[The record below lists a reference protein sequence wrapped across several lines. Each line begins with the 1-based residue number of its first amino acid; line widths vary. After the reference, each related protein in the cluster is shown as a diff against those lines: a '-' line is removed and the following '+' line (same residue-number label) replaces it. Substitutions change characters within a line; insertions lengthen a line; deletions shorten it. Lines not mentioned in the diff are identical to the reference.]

1 MHIVC
6 CFGKSIGV
14 HVDAGKSHHANCTL
28 VFFKKMFSP
37 RRALRNIHD
46 IEHINKYKRISA
58 MRAKKYRPE
67 SERYKREVLGMGE
80 LSKLPNIGK
89 AVEAQL
95 IQVGIETP
103 EALRQV
109 GAKAAWLKI
118 QEIDPSACIHRL
130 MALEGA
136 IQGVKKTG
144 LPDAVKA
151 DLKAFYQ
158 GHKL

>member
-1 MHIVC
+1 
-6 CFGKSIGV
+6 
-14 HVDAGKSHHANCTL
+14 
-28 VFFKKMFSP
+28 
-37 RRALRNIHD
+37 
-46 IEHINKYKRISA
+46 
-58 MRAKKYRPE
+58 
-67 SERYKREVLGMGE
+67 MGE

-136 IQGVKKTG
+136 IQGVKKTM

-158 GHKL
+158 EHKQQPTAFACCYYINTCVFIIIIKSPCKAVFMVN

>member
-1 MHIVC
+1 
-6 CFGKSIGV
+6 
-14 HVDAGKSHHANCTL
+14 
-28 VFFKKMFSP
+28 
-37 RRALRNIHD
+37 
-46 IEHINKYKRISA
+46 
-58 MRAKKYRPE
+58 
-67 SERYKREVLGMGE
+67 MGE

-130 MALEGA
+130 HPSPAGSGGRDSRRQESRAAGCGKGRPESVLSG
-136 IQGVKKTG
+136 T
-144 LPDAVKA
+144 
-151 DLKAFYQ
+151 
-158 GHKL
+158 

>member
-1 MHIVC
+1 MIVLIEPVQNLRYTVVR
-6 CFGKSIGV
+6 FEEAHTQYGQ
-14 HVDAGKSHHANCTL
+14 
-28 VFFKKMFSP
+28 KK
-37 RRALRNIHD
+37 N
-46 IEHINKYKRISA
+46 
-58 MRAKKYRPE
+58 RPE

-103 EALRQV
+103 EALRQAGV
-109 GAKAAWLKI
+109 KAAWLKI
-118 QEIDPSACIHRL
+118 QQIDSSACIHRL
-130 MALEGA
+130 LALEGA
-136 IQGVKKTG
+136 IQGVKKSM

-158 GHKL
+158 EHKR

>member
-1 MHIVC
+1 
-6 CFGKSIGV
+6 
-14 HVDAGKSHHANCTL
+14 
-28 VFFKKMFSP
+28 
-37 RRALRNIHD
+37 
-46 IEHINKYKRISA
+46 
-58 MRAKKYRPE
+58 
-67 SERYKREVLGMGE
+67 MGE
-80 LSKLPNIGK
+80 LLKLPTIGK
-89 AVEAQL
+89 AVEKLL
-95 IQVGIETP
+95 IQGGIETP

-130 MALEGA
+130 LALEGA

-158 GHKL
+158 AHKL

>member
-1 MHIVC
+1 MVLC
-6 CFGKSIGV
+6 GQ
-14 HVDAGKSHHANCTL
+14 
-28 VFFKKMFSP
+28 KK
-37 RRALRNIHD
+37 N
-46 IEHINKYKRISA
+46 
-58 MRAKKYRPE
+58 RPE
-67 SERYKREVLGMGE
+67 SERYKREVFKMGE

-95 IQVGIETP
+95 IQVEIETP
-103 EALRQV
+103 EALREI

-130 MALEGA
+130 LALEGA

-158 GHKL
+158 EHKL